1 MGIIHSQIFNL
12 TKYRYL
18 NLNTISAGDLIAER
32 IVGKGMA
39 STAEGASGEDAIRAS
54 GGKMP
59 LRIIT
64 AAAIFDG
71 HDAAI
76 GIFRRIFQSRGCE
89 VIHLGHDRGADEVA
103 RAAIQEDA
111 HAIAITSYQG
121 GAVEMFTHTKQ
132 LLDAAGFEHIFL
144 CGGGGGTI
152 LPHEI
157 RLLRDEG
164 IARIYSPDDGRS
176 MGLTGMVEEAMETAA
191 KIDLLDNSRYA
202 MLNGLIDAS
211 DHGAVAKLLTL
222 AENGEEELYRTVLET
237 IRSRSKENEC
247 PVIGLTGTGGAGK
260 SSLTDELMLRIQRD
274 NPGLKIALLATDP
287 TRKRT
292 GGALLGDR
300 IRMNSLANDNL
311 FMRSFASR
319 DSGRELANCIGRAI
333 ETCQAVGFDLIIC
346 ETSGIGQGD
355 DAITEVAD
363 VSMYVTTREY
373 GAPSQL
379 EKLAALDFADL
390 VVLNKFDRAGAEDA
404 LAEIRKQVK
413 RNHESWDATD
423 ESLPVI
429 PTIASQFADAGVDL
443 LWERLATLLNKRM
456 ETTLVAAEPILGED
470 GLPERNAPIP
480 PERQGYLAEVAA
492 SVRNYH
498 QDAETVADK
507 IRLVQQL
514 EAAAKRMEDGGKLS
528 AAIEL
533 KDDANDLRKEIPKE
547 AWNALEEFDAYAA
560 AYRSGEASYTV
571 RGREI
576 PVETTTRTLSGLDLP
591 KVALPETKDRG
602 DLYRWIAKENRP
614 GTFPFTAGVFPFKR
628 RDELPV
634 RMFAGEGSAE
644 RTNKRFH
651 FLCTD
656 QPFNRLSTA
665 FDSPSLYGRDPDE
678 RLDIF
683 GKVCESG
690 VSISTVDEMDRLFEG
705 FDLCDPNTSV
715 SMTINGNYWW
725 HLAAFFTVAI
735 RQQMRIFATENGR
748 EPTKD
753 EVEEIRART
762 LSTVRGTVQADQLKE
777 SMGQNTLVL
786 NLDTALKL
794 MGDVAE
800 FYVDNEVRNHYFVS
814 ISGYHIA
821 EAGANPITQAALTL
835 SNGLTYVELFRSRG
849 LDANKFLR
857 NFSWFFSN
865 GMDPEYSVIGRVS
878 RRIWSIAMRE
888 MYDVDERGQKLKY
901 HIQSSGRSLHAQEYT
916 WNDYRT
922 TMQALYAL
930 ADNANSLHTNS
941 RDEAFGTPTEDTVR
955 DAVAIQ
961 LILSREYGWLQ
972 NENPL
977 QGSFVAEWLTD
988 HVEEEILG
996 IFEEMHR
1003 RGGVLG
1009 SLEVNYQR
1017 NRIQDESMLYEH
1029 KKHDGTLPII
1039 GVNTFTDPEAEALN
1053 ADNAD
1058 SFDMDVTRSDENE
1071 KRMVIERNRKFQDD
1085 HAEESEAGIARLKKV
1100 AREGGNLFE
1109 AMMDVVEHCTVGQV
1123 TQALFETGG
1132 KFRRNM

>member
-1 MGIIHSQIFNL
+1 
-12 TKYRYL
+12 
-18 NLNTISAGDLIAER
+18 
-32 IVGKGMA
+32 MA
-39 STAEGASGEDAIRAS
+39 SDSGSSPDGPAIRAS

-132 LLDAAGFEHIFL
+132 ILDASGFEHVFL

-152 LPHEI
+152 LPGEI
-157 RLLRDEG
+157 RDLRDSG
-164 IARIYSPDDGRS
+164 IARIYSPDDGRDL
-176 MGLTGMVEEAMETAA
+176 GLVGMVENAMETASQ
-191 KIDLLDNSRYA
+191 IDLLESSRYSD
-202 MLNGLIDAS
+202 LSGPVDAS
-211 DHGAVAKLLTL
+211 NHGAVAKLLTL
-222 AENGEEELYRTVLET
+222 AENGDDKLFNSKLEEC
-237 IRSRSKENEC
+237 RSRKLGNGC

-287 TRKRT
+287 TRKKT

-300 IRMNSLANDNL
+300 IRMNSLANEHL

-319 DSGRELANCIGRAI
+319 DSGKELANCIGRAI
-333 ETCQAVGFDLIIC
+333 DVCRAVGFDLILC
-346 ETSGIGQGD
+346 ETSGIGQGN

-363 VSMYVTTREY
+363 ISMYVTTREY

-390 VVLNKFDRAGAEDA
+390 VVLNKFDRPGAEDA

-413 RNHESWDATD
+413 RNREDWDASN
-423 ESLPVI
+423 ESLPVV
-429 PTIASQFADAGVDL
+429 PTIASQFADAGVDQ
-443 LWERLATLLNKRM
+443 LWHRLVELLNSRM
-456 ETTLVAAEPILGED
+456 DTNFVASEPKLGDD
-470 GLPERNAPIP
+470 GLPKRNTPIP
-480 PERQGYLAEVAA
+480 PERQGYLAEVASTVRDYHA
-492 SVRNYH
+492 SA
-498 QDAETVADK
+498 QGIAEKV
-507 IRLVQQL
+507 RLVQQL
-514 EAAAKRMEDGGKLS
+514 SSSSERMEEIGKLEAAADL
-528 AAIEL
+528 
-533 KDDANDLRKEIPKE
+533 ANEAQSLRDEIPE
-547 AWNALEEFDAYAA
+547 NVWQALDDFDEYAK
-560 AYRSGEASYTV
+560 AYRSGQASYTV
-571 RGREI
+571 RGKEI
-576 PVETTTRTLSGLDLP
+576 PVDTTSSTLSGIQMP
-591 KVALPETKDRG
+591 KVALPDTYDRG
-602 DLYRWIAKENRP
+602 ELFEWIAKENRP
-614 GTFPFTAGVFPFKR
+614 GSFPFTGGVFPFKR
-628 RDELPV
+628 KDELPV
-634 RMFAGEGSAE
+634 RMFAGEGSSE

-735 RQQMRIFATENGR
+735 RQQIRIFESEKGR
-748 EPTKD
+748 APNEKETA
-753 EVEEIRART
+753 EIRAQT

-835 SNGLTYVELFRSRG
+835 SNGLTYVELFRARG
-849 LDANKFLR
+849 LDPNKFLR

-865 GMDPEYSVIGRVS
+865 GMDPEYSVIGRVC
-878 RRIWSIAMRE
+878 RRIWAISMRE
-888 MYDVDERGQKLKY
+888 MYGVDERGQKLKY

-941 RDEAFGTPTEDTVR
+941 RDEAFGTPTEETVR

-977 QGSFVAEWLTD
+977 QGSFIAEWLTD
-988 HVEEEILG
+988 HVEEEILKV
-996 IFEEMHR
+996 FEEMHR

-1029 KKHDGTLPII
+1029 KKHDGSLPII
-1039 GVNTFTDPEAEALN
+1039 GVNTFTDPDAEALT

-1058 SFDMDVTRSDENE
+1058 AFNMDVTRSDEQE
-1071 KRMVIERNRKFQDD
+1071 KKMVIQRNRDFQQE
-1085 HAEESEAGIARLKKV
+1085 HSEAAEDGLQKLKDAARNG
-1100 AREGGNLFE
+1100 ENLFSV
-1109 AMMDVVEHCTVGQV
+1109 MMEIVEHCTVGQV
-1123 TQALFETGG
+1123 TNALFETGG

>member
-1 MGIIHSQIFNL
+1 
-12 TKYRYL
+12 
-18 NLNTISAGDLIAER
+18 
-32 IVGKGMA
+32 MA
-39 STAEGASGEDAIRAS
+39 SDSGTSPDGPVIRAS

-103 RAAIQEDA
+103 QAAIQEDA

-132 LLDAAGFEHIFL
+132 ILDASGFEHVFL

-152 LPHEI
+152 LPGEI
-157 RLLRDEG
+157 RDLRDSG
-164 IARIYSPDDGRS
+164 IARIYSPDDGRDL
-176 MGLTGMVEEAMETAA
+176 GLVGMVENAMEAA
-191 KIDLLDNSRYA
+191 SQIDLLESSRYSD
-202 MLNGLIDAS
+202 LSGPIDAS
-211 DHGAVAKLLTL
+211 NHGAVAKLLTL
-222 AENGEEELYRTVLET
+222 AENGNDKLFNSKLEEC
-237 IRSRSKENEC
+237 RSSKLGNGC

-287 TRKRT
+287 TRKKT

-300 IRMNSLANDNL
+300 IRMNSLANEHL

-319 DSGRELANCIGRAI
+319 DSGKELANCIGRAI
-333 ETCQAVGFDLIIC
+333 DVCRAVGFDLILC
-346 ETSGIGQGD
+346 ETSGIGQGN

-363 VSMYVTTREY
+363 ISVYVTTREY

-390 VVLNKFDRAGAEDA
+390 VVLNKFDRPGAEDA

-413 RNHESWDATD
+413 RNREDWDASN
-423 ESLPVI
+423 ESLPVV
-429 PTIASQFADAGVDL
+429 PTIASQFADAGVDQ
-443 LWERLATLLNKRM
+443 LWHRLVGLLNSRM
-456 ETTLVAAEPILGED
+456 NTIFVASEPNLGDD
-470 GLPERNAPIP
+470 GLPKRNAPIP
-480 PERQGYLAEVAA
+480 PERQGYLAEVA
-492 SVRNYH
+492 STVREYH
-498 QDAETVADK
+498 SSAQGIAEKV
-507 IRLVQQL
+507 RLVQQL
-514 EAAAKRMEDGGKLS
+514 SSSSERMKEIGKLEAAADL
-528 AAIEL
+528 
-533 KDDANDLRKEIPKE
+533 ANEAQSLRNEIPE
-547 AWNALEEFDAYAA
+547 NVWQALDDFDEYAK
-560 AYRSGEASYTV
+560 AYRSGQASYTV
-571 RGREI
+571 RGKEI
-576 PVETTTRTLSGLDLP
+576 PVDTTSSTLSGIQMP
-591 KVALPETKDRG
+591 KVALPDTNDRG
-602 DLYRWIAKENRP
+602 ELFEWIAKENRP
-614 GTFPFTAGVFPFKR
+614 GSFPFTGGVFPFKR
-628 RDELPV
+628 KDELPV
-634 RMFAGEGSAE
+634 RMFAGEGSSE

-735 RQQMRIFATENGR
+735 RQQIRIFESEKGR
-748 EPTKD
+748 EPNEKETAK
-753 EVEEIRART
+753 IRAQT

-835 SNGLTYVELFRSRG
+835 SNGLTYVELFRARG
-849 LDANKFLR
+849 LDPNKFLR

-865 GMDPEYSVIGRVS
+865 GMDPEYSVIGRVC
-878 RRIWSIAMRE
+878 RRIWAISMKE
-888 MYDVDERGQKLKY
+888 MYGVEERGQKLKY

-941 RDEAFGTPTEDTVR
+941 RDEAFGTPTEETVR

-977 QGSFVAEWLTD
+977 QGSFIAEWLTD
-988 HVEEEILG
+988 HVEEEILKV
-996 IFEEMHR
+996 FEEMHR

-1029 KKHDGTLPII
+1029 KKHDGSLPII
-1039 GVNTFTDPEAEALN
+1039 GVNTFTDPDAEALT

-1058 SFDMDVTRSDENE
+1058 AFDMDVTRSDEEE
-1071 KRMVIERNRKFQDD
+1071 KKMVIERNRDFQAK
-1085 HAEESEAGIARLKKV
+1085 HSEAAEEGLQKLKDAARNG
-1100 AREGGNLFE
+1100 ENLFSV
-1109 AMMDVVEHCTVGQV
+1109 MMEIVEHCTVGQV
-1123 TQALFETGG
+1123 TNALFETGG

>member
-1 MGIIHSQIFNL
+1 
-12 TKYRYL
+12 
-18 NLNTISAGDLIAER
+18 
-32 IVGKGMA
+32 
-39 STAEGASGEDAIRAS
+39 
-54 GGKMP
+54 MP

-132 LLDAAGFEHIFL
+132 ILDASGFEHVFL

-152 LPHEI
+152 LPGEI
-157 RLLRDEG
+157 RDLRDSG
-164 IARIYSPDDGRS
+164 IARIYSPDDGRDL
-176 MGLTGMVEEAMETAA
+176 GLVGMVENAMETASQ
-191 KIDLLDNSRYA
+191 IDLLESSRYSD
-202 MLNGLIDAS
+202 LSGPVDAS
-211 DHGAVAKLLTL
+211 NHGAVAKLLTL
-222 AENGEEELYRTVLET
+222 AENGDDKLFNSKLEEC
-237 IRSRSKENEC
+237 RSRTLGNGC

-287 TRKRT
+287 TRKKT

-300 IRMNSLANDNL
+300 IRMNSLANEHL

-319 DSGRELANCIGRAI
+319 DSGKELANCIGRAI
-333 ETCQAVGFDLIIC
+333 DVCRAVGFDLILC
-346 ETSGIGQGD
+346 ETSGIGQGN

-363 VSMYVTTREY
+363 ISMYVTTREY

-390 VVLNKFDRAGAEDA
+390 VVLNKFDRPGAEDA

-413 RNHESWDATD
+413 RNREDWDASN
-423 ESLPVI
+423 ESLPVV
-429 PTIASQFADAGVDL
+429 PTIASQFADAGVDQ
-443 LWERLATLLNKRM
+443 LWHRLVELLNSKM
-456 ETTLVAAEPILGED
+456 DTNFVASEPNLGDD
-470 GLPERNAPIP
+470 GLPKRNTPIP
-480 PERQGYLAEVAA
+480 PERQGYLAEVASTVRDYHA
-492 SVRNYH
+492 SAQRI
-498 QDAETVADK
+498 AEKV
-507 IRLVQQL
+507 RLVQQL
-514 EAAAKRMEDGGKLS
+514 SSSSERMEEIGKLEAAADL
-528 AAIEL
+528 
-533 KDDANDLRKEIPKE
+533 ANEAQSLRDEIPE
-547 AWNALEEFDAYAA
+547 NVWQALDDFDEYAK
-560 AYRSGEASYTV
+560 AYRSGQASYTV
-571 RGREI
+571 RGKEI
-576 PVETTTRTLSGLDLP
+576 PVDTTSSTLSGIQMP
-591 KVALPETKDRG
+591 KVALPNTHDRG
-602 DLYRWIAKENRP
+602 ELFEWIAKENRP
-614 GTFPFTAGVFPFKR
+614 GSFPFTGGVFPFKR
-628 RDELPV
+628 KDELPV
-634 RMFAGEGSAE
+634 RMFAGEGSSE

-735 RQQMRIFATENGR
+735 RQQIRIFESEKGR
-748 EPTKD
+748 APNEKETA
-753 EVEEIRART
+753 EIRAQT

-835 SNGLTYVELFRSRG
+835 SNGLTYVELFRARG
-849 LDANKFLR
+849 LDPNKFLR

-865 GMDPEYSVIGRVS
+865 GMDPEYSVIGRVC
-878 RRIWSIAMRE
+878 RRIWAISMRE
-888 MYDVDERGQKLKY
+888 MYGVDERGQKLKY

-941 RDEAFGTPTEDTVR
+941 RDEAFGTPTEETVR

-977 QGSFVAEWLTD
+977 QGSFIAEWLTD
-988 HVEEEILG
+988 HVEEEILKV
-996 IFEEMHR
+996 FEEMHR

-1029 KKHDGTLPII
+1029 KKHDGSLPII
-1039 GVNTFTDPEAEALN
+1039 GVNTFTDPDAEALT

-1058 SFDMDVTRSDENE
+1058 AFNMDVTRSDEQE
-1071 KRMVIERNRKFQDD
+1071 KKMVIQRNRDFQQE
-1085 HAEESEAGIARLKKV
+1085 HSEAAEDGLQKLKDAARNG
-1100 AREGGNLFE
+1100 ENLFSV
-1109 AMMDVVEHCTVGQV
+1109 MMEIVEHCTVGQV
-1123 TQALFETGG
+1123 TNALFETGG

>member
-1 MGIIHSQIFNL
+1 
-12 TKYRYL
+12 
-18 NLNTISAGDLIAER
+18 
-32 IVGKGMA
+32 MA
-39 STAEGASGEDAIRAS
+39 SDSGSSPDGPAIRAS

-103 RAAIQEDA
+103 QAAIQEDA

-132 LLDAAGFEHIFL
+132 ILDASGFEHVFL

-152 LPHEI
+152 LPGEI
-157 RLLRDEG
+157 RDLRDSG
-164 IARIYSPDDGRS
+164 IARIYSPDDGRDL
-176 MGLTGMVEEAMETAA
+176 GLVGMVENAMETASQ
-191 KIDLLDNSRYA
+191 IDLLESSRYSD
-202 MLNGLIDAS
+202 LSGPVDAS
-211 DHGAVAKLLTL
+211 NHGAVAKLLTL
-222 AENGEEELYRTVLET
+222 AENGDDKLFNSKLEEC
-237 IRSRSKENEC
+237 RSRKLGNGC

-287 TRKRT
+287 TRKKT

-300 IRMNSLANDNL
+300 IRMNSLANEHL

-319 DSGRELANCIGRAI
+319 DSGKELANCIGRAI
-333 ETCQAVGFDLIIC
+333 DVCRAVGFDLILC
-346 ETSGIGQGD
+346 ETSGIGQGN

-363 VSMYVTTREY
+363 ISMYVTTREY

-390 VVLNKFDRAGAEDA
+390 VVLNKFDRPGAEDA

-413 RNHESWDATD
+413 RNREDWDASN
-423 ESLPVI
+423 ESLPVV
-429 PTIASQFADAGVDL
+429 PTIASQFADAGVDQ
-443 LWERLATLLNKRM
+443 LWHRLVELLNSKM
-456 ETTLVAAEPILGED
+456 DTNFVASKPNLGDD
-470 GLPERNAPIP
+470 GLPKRNTPIP
-480 PERQGYLAEVAA
+480 PERQGYLAEVASTVREYHA
-492 SVRNYH
+492 SA
-498 QDAETVADK
+498 QGIAEKV
-507 IRLVQQL
+507 RLVQQL
-514 EAAAKRMEDGGKLS
+514 SSSSERMEEIGKLEAAADL
-528 AAIEL
+528 
-533 KDDANDLRKEIPKE
+533 ANEAQSLRDEIPE
-547 AWNALEEFDAYAA
+547 NVWQALDDFDEYAK
-560 AYRSGEASYTV
+560 AYRSGQASYTV
-571 RGREI
+571 RGKEI
-576 PVETTTRTLSGLDLP
+576 PVDTTSSTLSGIQMP
-591 KVALPETKDRG
+591 KVALPDTYDRG
-602 DLYRWIAKENRP
+602 ELFEWIAKENRP
-614 GTFPFTAGVFPFKR
+614 GSFPFTGGVFPFKR
-628 RDELPV
+628 KDELPV
-634 RMFAGEGSAE
+634 RMFAGEGSSE

-735 RQQMRIFATENGR
+735 RQQIRIFESEKGR
-748 EPTKD
+748 APNEKETA
-753 EVEEIRART
+753 EIRAQT

-835 SNGLTYVELFRSRG
+835 SNGLTYVELFRARG
-849 LDANKFLR
+849 LDPNKFLR

-865 GMDPEYSVIGRVS
+865 GMDPEYSVIGRVC
-878 RRIWSIAMRE
+878 RRIWAISMRE
-888 MYDVDERGQKLKY
+888 MYGVDERGQKLKY

-941 RDEAFGTPTEDTVR
+941 RDEAFGTPTEETVR

-977 QGSFVAEWLTD
+977 QGSFIAEWLTD
-988 HVEEEILG
+988 HVEEEILKV
-996 IFEEMHR
+996 FEEMHR

-1029 KKHDGTLPII
+1029 KKHDGSLPII
-1039 GVNTFTDPEAEALN
+1039 GVNTFTDPDAEALT

-1058 SFDMDVTRSDENE
+1058 AFNMDVTRSDEQE
-1071 KRMVIERNRKFQDD
+1071 KKMVIQRNRDFQQE
-1085 HAEESEAGIARLKKV
+1085 HSEAAEDGLQKLKDAARNG
-1100 AREGGNLFE
+1100 ENLFSV
-1109 AMMDVVEHCTVGQV
+1109 MMEIVEHCTVGQV
-1123 TQALFETGG
+1123 TNALFETGG